1 MGIFDHIL
9 SSSEYMSYNIDKGQ
23 VYREDDGEVV
33 GDIRE
38 ITAAEALK
46 ILMG

>member
-1 MGIFDHIL
+1 M
-9 SSSEYMSYNIDKGQ
+9 YNIDKGQ

-46 ILMG
+46 ILMEEGNERKDR